1 MADGETD
8 MGRTL
13 RARAARAG
21 ATLCAV
27 VLATA
32 AVGAVPAGA
41 QSGNTL
47 LGTKNAAKGAPVKV
61 GVISN
66 GKTASLDNSD
76 EGRTADAVVQW
87 VNEYQGGLGGRP
99 IDLVLCEDGNEPSKA
114 VDCANQMI
122 QEDVVAVVV
131 GQNGVAES
139 SWRVLNAAGI
149 PYFVYGV
156 GSTTVTGDAKSTFNL
171 TNSKAALLGLPAGVA
186 KKAKAEQVSAVIIDV
201 PAATDIYKGTGEQ
214 FFDDLKL
221 DFELVPVPAGTAD
234 MTPQM
239 QRVVN
244 ENPDG
249 VVMVVGNDAFCI
261 AAFNGLRAAGFE
273 GDPTTI
279 AQCITD
285 ATRTGV
291 PADFLEGMQISSFS
305 PVTNAKDPSIKQF
318 NAVLDAY
325 DADVDRTGSYGIAMF
340 STLGAFAAATK
351 GVKGEVTPASVT
363 AAIKSMP
370 WTEIPGTGG
379 LHFRCN
385 GKADPAQPAVC
396 TSATNA
402 ARLDATGTPKKYTPV
417 NDTPIP
423 D

>member
-1 MADGETD
+1 
-8 MGRTL
+8 MGRKTS
-13 RARAARAG
+13 RAVRAA
-21 ATLCAV
+21 AV
-27 VLATA
+27 VTAVLVAAAALAPGT
-32 AVGAVPAGA
+32 GA
-41 QSGNTL
+41 QSTGKL
-47 LGTKNAAKGAPVKV
+47 LGKKDKASGTPVKV
-61 GVISN
+61 GLISN

-76 EGRTADAVVQW
+76 EIPTAEATAKWIND
-87 VNEYQGGLGGRP
+87 YRGGLGGRP
-99 IDLVLCEDGNEPSKA
+99 IQLVVCEDGNEPSKA

-139 SWRVLNAAGI
+139 SWRVINGAGI

-156 GSTTVTGDAKSTFNL
+156 GSTAVTSDTKSTFNL

-186 KKAKAEQVSAVIIDV
+186 KKAKAKKVSAVIIDV

-214 FFDDLKL
+214 YFEDLEL

-239 QRVVN
+239 QRVVSAN
-244 ENPDG
+244 RDG

-261 AAFNGLRAAGFE
+261 AAFNGLRAAGFQ

-291 PADFLEGMQISSFS
+291 PSDFLEGMQISSFS
-305 PVTNAKDPSIKQF
+305 PTTNAKDPTIKQF
-318 NAVLDAY
+318 YAVLDRYGAKS
-325 DADVDRTGSYGIAMF
+325 VDRTGTYAIAMF
-340 STLGAFAAATK
+340 STMGAFGAATA
-351 GVKGEVTPASVT
+351 GLKGEVTPASVT

-370 WTEIPGTGG
+370 WSEIPGTGG

-402 ARLDATGTPKKYTPV
+402 AQLDASGKPKKYTPV